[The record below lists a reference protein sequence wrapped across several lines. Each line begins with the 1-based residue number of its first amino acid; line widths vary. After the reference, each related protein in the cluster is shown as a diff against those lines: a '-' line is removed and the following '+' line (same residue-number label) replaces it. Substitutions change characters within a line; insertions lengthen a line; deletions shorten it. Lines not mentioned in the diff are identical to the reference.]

1 MLFSAFILSWDL
13 FTCPEIVCMFALKNV
28 TKLEEWDRRL
38 RLLGLRA
45 LILKECPRINA
56 GVSYLYR
63 ETWLKRILEEL

>member
-1 MLFSAFILSWDL
+1 
-13 FTCPEIVCMFALKNV
+13 MFALKNV